1 VTNPDLTRLAEL
13 IRSRNAIDAEIAAI
27 IGRPAEKGHTGEY
40 VAAQIFDI
48 ALNESASNKAYDGRF
63 STGPLAGHS
72 VDIKYYG
79 KQEGI
84 LDISPG
90 ELPDVYLVLTG
101 ELGPAASSK
110 GKTRPWTIQ
119 RVYHFDAR
127 TLHHELTAR
136 GIRIGI
142 ATSVRRE
149 LWESAEIFPQQTNKA
164 LLLTDEQR
172 RLLPL
177 FA

>member
-1 VTNPDLTRLAEL
+1 
-13 IRSRNAIDAEIAAI
+13 
-27 IGRPAEKGHTGEY
+27 
-40 VAAQIFDI
+40 
-48 ALNESASNKAYDGRF
+48 
-63 STGPLAGHS
+63 

-84 LDISPG
+84 LDIS
-90 ELPDVYLVLTG
+90 TG
-101 ELGPAASSK
+101 ELQDFYLVVTGEVGPAVSSK

-119 RVYHFDAR
+119 RVYLFDAR
-127 TLHHELTAR
+127 SLHRELTAR

-149 LWESAEIFPQQTNKA
+149 LWGSAEIFPRQNNELHMLSDA
-164 LLLTDEQR
+164 QR
-172 RLLPL
+172 RLLAL